1 MTTGPALRE
10 AAAGR
15 KQGSSTHAAYP
26 LDLLA
31 LQAEVLAAERG
42 EAARGTAR
50 YTHDAAGRLLRVN
63 EQDGDLAPRFF
74 LGLTLAGN
82 LWRCRHD
89 LPPDLVRDLE
99 RLAAEEPVAADL
111 RDRPR
116 NYDRIRALLGSHAPI
131 TDAWH
136 GPAYHFPDAPL
147 APPAGVVRVTAA
159 NGELLRPAFA
169 DLIPELDWRQPC
181 LAVVEGGAAVSVC
194 FSSRNHPRAAEAG
207 VETIEA
213 ARGRGHAAR
222 AVDRLG
228 GGPVRAEGRI
238 PLYSTS
244 WDNVA
249 SQGAARRLGL
259 VLYGADLSLT

>member
-1 MTTGPALRE
+1 MR
-10 AAAGR
+10 
-15 KQGSSTHAAYP
+15 
-26 LDLLA
+26 
-31 LQAEVLAAERG
+31 
-42 EAARGTAR
+42 
-50 YTHDAAGRLLRVN
+50 N
-63 EQDGDLAPRFF
+63 
-74 LGLTLAGN
+74 
-82 LWRCRHD
+82 
-89 LPPDLVRDLE
+89 LE
-99 RLAAEEPVAADL
+99 RLAAEEPVATDL

-116 NYDRIRALLGSHAPI
+116 TYDRIRALLGSHAPI
-131 TDAWH
+131 TGAWR

-147 APPAGVVRVTAA
+147 VPPDGVVRVTRA

-222 AVDRLG
+222 AVTG
-228 GGPVRAEGRI
+228 WAAAVRAEGRI

-244 WDNVA
+244 WDNLA
-249 SQGAARRLGL
+249 SQGVARRLGL

>member
-1 MTTGPALRE
+1 MNSTPE
-10 AAAGR
+10 AA
-15 KQGSSTHAAYP
+15 

-31 LQAEVLAAERG
+31 LQAEAL
-42 EAARGTAR
+42 

-63 EQDGDLAPRFF
+63 EQDGDPAPRFF
-74 LGLTLAGN
+74 LGRTLEGN

-89 LPPDLVRDLE
+89 LPPDLTDELG
-99 RLAAEEPVAADL
+99 RLVAEEPIAADL
-111 RDRPR
+111 RDEPR
-116 NYDRIRALLGSHAPI
+116 NLARIRALLGSHAPI
-131 TDAWH
+131 AGAWH

-147 APPAGVVRVTAA
+147 APPDGVVRVTAA
-159 NGELLRPAFA
+159 NGEVLRSNFL
-169 DLIPELDWRQPC
+169 DLIAQLDWLQPC

-207 VETIEA
+207 VNTLEA
-213 ARGRGHAAR
+213 ARGRGYAAR
-222 AVDRLG
+222 VVAG
-228 GGPVRAEGRI
+228 WAAAVRAEGRI

-249 SQGAARRLGL
+249 SQGVARRLGL

>member
-1 MTTGPALRE
+1 MSRP
-10 AAAGR
+10 
-15 KQGSSTHAAYP
+15 P

-31 LQAEVLAAERG
+31 LQAEVL
-42 EAARGTAR
+42 

-63 EQDGDLAPRFF
+63 EQDGDPAPRFF
-74 LGLTLAGN
+74 LGRTLKGN

-89 LPPDLVRDLE
+89 LPPDLARDLE

-111 RDRPR
+111 RDEPR

-131 TDAWH
+131 AGTWH
-136 GPAYHFPDAPL
+136 GPAYHLPDAPL

-159 NGELLRPAFA
+159 NGELLRPTFTG
-169 DLIPELDWRQPC
+169 LIAQLGWLQPC

-207 VETIEA
+207 VNTIEA

-222 AVDRLG
+222 VVTGWAAA
-228 GGPVRAEGRI
+228 VRAERRI

-249 SQGAARRLGL
+249 SQGVARRLGL
-259 VLYGADLSLT
+259 ILYGADLSLA

>member
-1 MTTGPALRE
+1 MPHT
-10 AAAGR
+10 
-15 KQGSSTHAAYP
+15 P

-31 LQAEVLAAERG
+31 LQAAVL
-42 EAARGTAR
+42 

-63 EQDGDLAPRFF
+63 EQDGDPAPRFF
-74 LGLTLAGN
+74 LGRTLAGN

-89 LPPDLVRDLE
+89 LPPDLARDLA
-99 RLAAEEPVAADL
+99 RLATEEPIVADL
-111 RDRPR
+111 RMEPR

-131 TDAWH
+131 AGAWH

-147 APPAGVVRVTAA
+147 VPPDGAVRVTRA
-159 NGELLRPAFA
+159 NGELLRPTFA
-169 DLIPELDWRQPC
+169 DLIRDLDWLQPC

-207 VETIEA
+207 VNTIEA
-213 ARGRGHAAR
+213 ARGRGHAVR
-222 AVDRLG
+222 AVTG
-228 GGPVRAEGRI
+228 WAAAVRAEGRI

-249 SQGAARRLGL
+249 SQGVARRLGL

>member
-1 MTTGPALRE
+1 MPRT
-10 AAAGR
+10 
-15 KQGSSTHAAYP
+15 P

-31 LQAEVLAAERG
+31 LQAEVL
-42 EAARGTAR
+42 

-99 RLAAEEPVAADL
+99 HLAAEEPVAADL

-116 NYDRIRALLGSHAPI
+116 NYDRIRALLGSHAPV

-136 GPAYHFPDAPL
+136 GPAYHFPDTSL

-222 AVDRLG
+222 AVTG
-228 GGPVRAEGRI
+228 WAAAVRAEGRI

-249 SQGAARRLGL
+249 SQGVARRLGL